1 MSWLAGAATDVGD
14 IAWAARFVVILPALA
29 ALAGAAVPRASRT
42 TIAALGIGGA
52 LGALLAALTEL
63 AGTGGG
69 SVAAG
74 GIALLGP
81 APTGAGTIELTLRAD
96 RLSAVVAVMVCAVAL
111 AVQVYSVGY
120 QCDDRR
126 YRSFAAVVS
135 LFTVAML
142 LVVQADDLLLLL
154 IGWEVMG
161 LCSYLL
167 IGHDSQRHAARHAA
181 VKAFLVTRM
190 GDVGFVLG
198 IIVLLAS
205 AGTSSITV
213 LLQPQTLDGLS
224 TAQATAASLLLIA
237 GVVGK
242 SAQFPL
248 QTWLPDAMEGPT
260 PVSALIHAAT
270 MVAAGGYVM
279 ARLLPVLA
287 QAPAAR
293 AVLAVVA
300 AMSMLGAALAAFAQ
314 SDLKRVL
321 AWSTISQVAY
331 LLGGV
336 AVAPP
341 QLGAAPAVM
350 QLLSH
355 GAFKALL
362 FLCAGALAFRV
373 HTTAMGRVPGGPS
386 LAGSWARAPLVSV
399 LLTLGLAALAG
410 VPPLSGFWS
419 KEAVLGAAETAALDG
434 GVDGAGSLVWAAWLV
449 LLVGLL
455 TGFVTAAYATRAWLL
470 VVPSPAQVPV
480 ERSGAQ
486 PVTDDSPPQ
495 VLLPASAPRDPLPH
509 LPIPATMSWT
519 LLALAVPTA
528 VAGLLLIGPVVPGA
542 IHLSSLT
549 SALATTA
556 TVAGIVAA
564 GAAERGAGRR
574 TAAVPEPRGGVAPA
588 VDLRDDPVLVLPRRL
603 RGWFAGGFGLDAV
616 HRALVVRPTGVLARS
631 VTVGDHDVVDAYP
644 RAGVLL
650 SRWAGA
656 LLRQTQ
662 TGRTSGYLGAL
673 AAGAVVVALAGMGL
687 R

>member
-14 IAWAARFVVILPALA
+14 LAWAARLVVILPALA
-29 ALAGAAVPRASRT
+29 ALAGAVVPRTART
-42 TIAALGIGGA
+42 TIGALGVGGA
-52 LGALLAALTEL
+52 LGALLAALTQL
-63 AGTGGG
+63 AGTGDT
-69 SVAAG
+69 SAQAG

-81 APTGAGTIELTLRAD
+81 APTGAGTIELSLRAD

-120 QCDDRR
+120 QGDDPR
-126 YRSFAAVVS
+126 YRSFAGVVS

-161 LCSYLL
+161 ICSYLL
-167 IGHDSQRHAARHAA
+167 IGHESQRHAARHAA
-181 VKAFLVTRM
+181 VKAFLVTRS

-205 AGTSSITV
+205 AGTSSIST
-213 LLQPQTLDGLS
+213 LLQAETLERLS
-224 TAQATAASLLLIA
+224 TAQLTAASLLLIA

-260 PVSALIHAAT
+260 PISALIHAAT

-293 AVLAVVA
+293 AVLAVIA
-300 AMSMLGAALAAFAQ
+300 ALSMLGAALAALAQ

-331 LLGGV
+331 LLGGI
-336 AVAPP
+336 AVAPHG
-341 QLGAAPAVM
+341 LGAAPAVM

-362 FLCAGALAFRV
+362 FLCAGALAYRV
-373 HTTAMGRVPGGPS
+373 HTTAMGRVAGGGPT
-386 LAGSWARAPLVSV
+386 LAGSWVRAPLVSV

-419 KEAVLGAAETAALDG
+419 KEAVLGAAETTALDG
-434 GVDGAGSLVWAAWLV
+434 GVDGAGSLAWAGWLV
-449 LLVGLL
+449 LVVGLI
-455 TGFVTAAYATRAWLL
+455 TGFVTAAYATRAGLL
-470 VVPSPAQVPV
+470 VVPARTEASQ
-480 ERSGAQ
+480 
-486 PVTDDSPPQ
+486 
-495 VLLPASAPRDPLPH
+495 PASQRERPV
-509 LPIPATMSWT
+509 PATMSWT
-519 LLALAVPTA
+519 LLALGVPTA
-528 VAGLLLIGPVVPGA
+528 AAGLVLIGPVVPGA
-542 IHLSSLT
+542 IHLSAVT
-549 SALATTA
+549 GALATTL
-556 TVAGIVAA
+556 TLAGVVAA
-564 GAAERGAGRR
+564 TAAERSASG
-574 TAAVPEPRGGVAPA
+574 
-588 VDLRDDPVLVLPRRL
+588 DPVLVLPDRL
-603 RGWFAGGFGLDAV
+603 RGWFAGGFGVDAAQ
-616 HRALVVRPTGVLARS
+616 RALVVRPTLLSARA

-650 SRWAGA
+650 ARWAGA
-656 LLRQTQ
+656 ALRVTQ

-673 AAGAVVVALAGMGL
+673 AAGAVVVALAGVGL